1 MPFNFQ
7 QPVQEWRLRLLVFFS
22 QPARSGSKD
31 PKTTRGY
38 TRPRL
43 PSPVMYNLCI
53 DSDNFLVVVG
63 SICLTNMICI
73 YYVYIF
79 MYTLLSMY
87 SIRHKR
93 SSSYEA
99 CEPTKYIIHIRL
111 TLFAHP
117 KKCTFICHVYS
128 HSRMC
133 GENIY

>member
-1 MPFNFQ
+1 MEAPAPRFFLS
-7 QPVQEWRLRLLVFFS
+7 RLA
-22 QPARSGSKD
+22 PAPRIQKH
-31 PKTTRGY
+31 TRGY

-43 PSPVMYNLCI
+43 PSSPVMYNLCI

-79 MYTLLSMY
+79 MYTVLSMY